1 MEDRNKVNGTMG
13 LMMLSP
19 VGASLLRMRLL
30 VADASEALQYVFG
43 PVLFLV
49 SLFLILLVLVQRGR
63 GGGLAGAL
71 GGMGGQ
77 SAFGSKAGDIFTRI
91 TVVVATIWI
100 LLCCLAIACLNRQ
113 ESVPPPA
120 QPTLKTGDGAGGG
133 ESEPA
138 DKKGSSDQEAAQKSG
153 APNDDKKADSNSGS
167 DEKAS
172 NALKGSSSR
181 TTSGGDGSDAEPA
194 GGSPPNGKAADTKKS
209 ADS

>member
-1 MEDRNKVNGTMG
+1 MNGTMG

-19 VGASLLRMRLL
+19 VGASLLRVRLL
-30 VADASEALQYVFG
+30 VADASEALQYLFG

-77 SAFGSKAGDIFTRI
+77 SAFGSKAGDVFTRI
-91 TVVVATIWI
+91 TVVVAAIWI

-120 QPTLKTGDGAGGG
+120 QPTLQTGAGTGSE
-133 ESEPA
+133 ESQPA
-138 DKKGSSDQEAAQKSG
+138 EEKRTSDKSGNQNASTSKEADESDSHSGAGKKGKTAPKGSSPG
-153 APNDDKKADSNSGS
+153 ATTDGSGS
-167 DEKAS
+167 DAKPD
-172 NALKGSSSR
+172 NGSSS
-181 TTSGGDGSDAEPA
+181 DA
-194 GGSPPNGKAADTKKS
+194 KAADTKKS
-209 ADS
+209 AGS

>member
-1 MEDRNKVNGTMG
+1 MNGTMG

-43 PVLFLV
+43 PVLFLA
-49 SLFLILLVLVQRGR
+49 SLFLVLLVLVQRGR

-77 SAFGSKAGDIFTRI
+77 SAFGSKAGDVFTRI

-100 LLCCLAIACLNRQ
+100 LLCCLAIACLNPQ
-113 ESVPPPA
+113 VSVPPPT
-120 QPTLKTGDGAGGG
+120 QPTLGTGAGSS

-138 DKKGSSDQEAAQKSG
+138 GKKEGADEKGSQKAPTSTEAG
-153 APNDDKKADSNSGS
+153 ETDSNSGAGEKGTSESKSSSPGTATDGQSS
-167 DEKAS
+167 DAKS
-172 NALKGSSSR
+172 DDGSSS
-181 TTSGGDGSDAEPA
+181 DA
-194 GGSPPNGKAADTKKS
+194 KDADTKKS